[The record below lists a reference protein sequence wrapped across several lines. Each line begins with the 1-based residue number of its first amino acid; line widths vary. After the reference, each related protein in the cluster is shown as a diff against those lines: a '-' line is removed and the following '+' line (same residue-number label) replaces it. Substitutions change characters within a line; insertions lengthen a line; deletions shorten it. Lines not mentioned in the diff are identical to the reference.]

1 MQTVSPRMPS
11 SPAVLP
17 PPGSCDCHAHV
28 FGPYD
33 RFPLDAAPP
42 YPPPLAPAALHRDM
56 LERAGLSR
64 GVLVQP
70 GAYGLA
76 PDSLLAALAEGGG
89 RLRGVALADASIGE
103 HTLAA
108 WHAAGVRGLR
118 FVEMTVPGGTGRYPG
133 SVPVDQLAALAPTL
147 RALGLHA
154 EVWATIDQAAALLP
168 LLRASGVPVVLDHMA
183 GMQAGRPVDDPAFRA
198 VRDALGEGWLW
209 VKLALCR
216 ASRAFPDYGD
226 IRPIHDA
233 LLHAAPERMLW
244 GSDWPHL
251 RLGDTS
257 PDVSHLLGILRD
269 WACPPLADRVLV
281 DNPAAL
287 YGFR

>member
-1 MQTVSPRMPS
+1 M
-11 SPAVLP
+11 
-17 PPGSCDCHAHV
+17 
-28 FGPYD
+28 
-33 RFPLDAAPP
+33 LD
-42 YPPPLAPAALHRDM
+42 
-56 LERAGLSR
+56 RAGLAR

-76 PDSLLAALAEGGG
+76 PDALLAALAEGDG
-89 RLRGVALADASIGE
+89 RLRGVALADAGTGE
-103 HTLAA
+103 KTLAA
-108 WHAAGVRGLR
+108 WYAAGVRGLR

-133 SVPVDQLAALAPTL
+133 SVAADQLSALAPIL
-147 RALGLHA
+147 RTLGLHA
-154 EVWATIDQAAALLP
+154 EVWATIDQAADLLP
-168 LLRASGVPVVLDHMA
+168 LLRASGVPVVLDHLA
-183 GMQAGRPVDDPAFRA
+183 GMQAGRPVADPAFRA

-216 ASRAFPDYGD
+216 ASRAFPDYAD

-233 LLHAAPERMLW
+233 LLQAAPERMVW

-251 RLGDTS
+251 RLGETS
-257 PDVSHLLGILRD
+257 PDVSHLLDILGD
-269 WACPPLADRVLV
+269 WAGPALASRVLV